1 MPIFEDVAAHM
12 KDAMRSRQKAR
23 LSALR
28 GIRAIFLTRTKED
41 NSESLSDEQCVPLLR
56 RLEKQRRESIEAFEG
71 AGRLEQAAAERAE
84 LELIQGYLPSLAD
97 EPTTRTWLEE
107 AISATGAASSGD
119 LGKVMGTLMKAHR
132 GEVDGG
138 LARQIASE
146 LLKELDPAPASE

>member
-12 KDAMRSRQKAR
+12 KDAMRSRQKER

-28 GIRAIFLTRTKED
+28 GIRAILLTRTKED

-84 LELIQGYLPSLAD
+84 LELIQSYLPSLAD
-97 EPTTRTWLEE
+97 EPATRAWLEE
-107 AISATGAASSGD
+107 AIAATGAATPGD
-119 LGKVMGTLMKAHR
+119 LGKVMGALMKVHR
-132 GEVDGG
+132 GDVDGG
-138 LARQIASE
+138 LARQIAGE
-146 LLKELDPAPASE
+146 LLKELDPAHISE